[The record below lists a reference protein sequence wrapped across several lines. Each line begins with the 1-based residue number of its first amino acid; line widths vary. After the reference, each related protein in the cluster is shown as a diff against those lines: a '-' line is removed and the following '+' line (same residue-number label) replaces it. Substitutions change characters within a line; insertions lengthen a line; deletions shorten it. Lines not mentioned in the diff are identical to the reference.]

1 MTCDCAAKLHE
12 RAAELLELAD
22 TLDRDKRTRENAET
36 TRRNAMALGYAAGQ
50 LRKLGEGTG

>member
-1 MTCDCAAKLHE
+1 MSACDCATKLHE

-22 TLDRDKRTRENAET
+22 TLDRDKRTRDNAAT

-50 LRKLGEGTG
+50 LRKLS